1 MDEWQGFFA
10 AMVGASAALSGLL
23 LVGVSINLSKILAS
37 SRLPNRALAAL
48 MLLVA
53 VLIVSSLMLVPE
65 QPVFLIGVEVLII
78 GLLAWA
84 AISIIDVR
92 AWRRAETDYRRL
104 SLLQLALNQFS
115 LAPYIIAGIMILR
128 GDFAG
133 LYWLVPAMLFSFV
146 KAILDSWVLLV
157 EIDR

>member
-1 MDEWQGFFA
+1 
-10 AMVGASAALSGLL
+10 
-23 LVGVSINLSKILAS
+23 
-37 SRLPNRALAAL
+37 
-48 MLLVA
+48 
-53 VLIVSSLMLVPE
+53 
-65 QPVFLIGVEVLII
+65 VLII

-104 SLLQLALNQFS
+104 SLLQLALNQFL
-115 LAPYIIAGIMILR
+115 LAPYTIAGIMILR